1 MGGGQGSGRS
11 EGTKSG
17 ETRQEKAG
25 TECCGQGRYR
35 CGLEK
40 ALGGKEGGC
49 EEIACELECIA
60 AVNPRGHRQNSEF
73 GLPGHARGH
82 HSPKSGISQRRRSK
96 KRPVAAAL
104 C

>member
-1 MGGGQGSGRS
+1 MGGGQGSGRN

-25 TECCGQGRYR
+25 TECCGQGRCR

-60 AVNPRGHRQNSEF
+60 AVNPRERRQNSEF
-73 GLPGHARGH
+73 GLPGHARNPEQRIQNAS
-82 HSPKSGISQRRRSK
+82 SPPEQHAGRGL
-96 KRPVAAAL
+96 A
-104 C
+104 